1 MEAGWRLLK
10 LCILIEAFCHL
21 TPFFM
26 YVFLGFS
33 LALSGEVF
41 AASIMSN
48 LAFIHAVALSL
59 VAYISVAVLGG
70 GAGLAFKIG
79 RVLEVVDALTVS
91 PYIIRLSIL
100 YLLSLD
106 GARISLTRV
115 LEAFRRPE
123 EHV

>member
-1 MEAGWRLLK
+1 MKNWRLLK

-21 TPFFM
+21 APFFM

-70 GAGLAFKIG
+70 SGLAFKMG

-115 LEAFRRPE
+115 LEAFRRSG

>member
-1 MEAGWRLLK
+1 MQAGWRLLK

-21 TPFFM
+21 APFFM

-41 AASIMSN
+41 VASIMSN
-48 LAFIHAVALSL
+48 IAFIHAVALSL
-59 VAYISVAVLGG
+59 VAYISMAVLGG
-70 GAGLAFKIG
+70 GAGLAKIG
-79 RVLEVVDALTVS
+79 RVLEVIDVLTVS

-115 LEAFRRPE
+115 LEASRRPG

>member
-1 MEAGWRLLK
+1 
-10 LCILIEAFCHL
+10 LIEAFCHL
-21 TPFFM
+21 APFFM

-41 AASIMSN
+41 VASIMSN
-48 LAFIHAVALSL
+48 IAFIHAVALSL
-59 VAYISVAVLGG
+59 VAYISMAVLGG
-70 GAGLAFKIG
+70 GAGLAKIG
-79 RVLEVVDALTVS
+79 RVLEVIDVLTVS

-115 LEAFRRPE
+115 LEASRRPG